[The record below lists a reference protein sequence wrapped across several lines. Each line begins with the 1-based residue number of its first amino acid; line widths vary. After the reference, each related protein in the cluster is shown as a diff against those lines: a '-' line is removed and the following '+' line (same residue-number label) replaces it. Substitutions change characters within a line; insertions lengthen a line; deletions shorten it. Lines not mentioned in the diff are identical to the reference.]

1 MLLQTI
7 VFPQIRLAGITL
19 CAVPTCAV
27 CVAVREG
34 AERGTL
40 FALLAGVVFCLSGVS
55 EGPLYI
61 VLLSL
66 TAALA
71 GTICD
76 NFYTRS
82 FVPALVLSLM
92 GLTICEGLVFLF
104 RVNTAGTDAALWHTV
119 LLPEILLST
128 LAFPLFYLSAWGIS
142 RIGR

>member
-1 MLLQTI
+1 MLLQS
-7 VFPQIRLAGITL
+7 VVLPQMPIGGIAL
-19 CAVPTCAV
+19 CVVPVCVA

-34 AERGTL
+34 AERSTL
-40 FALLAGVVFCLSGVS
+40 YAILTGVFFCLSGVA
-55 EGPLYI
+55 EGPIYI
-61 VLLSL
+61 VMLSL

-71 GTICD
+71 GAICD

-82 FVPALVLSLM
+82 FMPGLVLSLM
-92 GLTICEGLVFLF
+92 GLTLCEGSVFLF
-104 RVNTAGTDAALWHTV
+104 RVYFGNVSGMFWHTV